1 MKDFVVLDGTVNKTF
16 AGAKFMVQF
25 QNGHECICSASGKMR
40 KNMIKIMNGD
50 SVKVEFSPY
59 DLNNGRIIWRQHNGA
74 MQINP
79 I

>member
-1 MKDFVVLDGTVNKTF
+1 MKDFVVLDGIVNKTF
-16 AGAKFMVQF
+16 AGAKFLVHF
-25 QNGHECICSASGKMR
+25 QNGHECICTASGKMR

-59 DLNNGRIIWRQHNGA
+59 DLNNGRIIWRQHSGA